1 MTRILWI
8 ASLVL
13 GAIALVALPA
23 EGQRRRRGA
32 PIEFGEN
39 VPYDGRFTFVRI
51 RYQMD
56 MNSGFGFQR
65 EPPWSHDY
73 PRAERHFTRLLDE
86 LTTVRPN
93 MEGSNILA
101 LDDPEL
107 FKYPIAYMSEP
118 GFWVPNEKEREGFR
132 QYLLKGGFVIFDD
145 FAGNQ
150 WYNFENQ
157 LLKVLPE
164 ARIVPLT
171 ASHPIFDSF
180 YRIESLDYDHPYY
193 GVKAEFL
200 GVFEENDPSKR
211 LLMIINYNNDVGEYW
226 EFSDQG
232 VFPVDLSNTA
242 YKLGINYMVYALTR

>member
-1 MTRILWI
+1 MTRLLRIV
-8 ASLVL
+8 SLIVGL
-13 GAIALVALPA
+13 CALIALPA
-23 EGQRRRRGA
+23 DAQRRRRGA

-118 GFWVPNEKEREGFR
+118 GFWVPSEKEQEGFR

-157 LLKVLPE
+157 LRKVLPE

-200 GVFEENDPSKR
+200 GVFEDNDPSKR

-242 YKLGINYMVYALTR
+242 YKLGINYLVYALTR